1 MMNTNK
7 KTPKLRFKGFVDDW
21 GQRKLGSIG
30 STYTGLSDKTKED
43 FGHGEAQYITYL
55 NIFLNIVSDITM
67 TDKVEIDT
75 TQNEVKYGDVLFTT
89 SSETPEEV
97 GMSSVWMGDSPN
109 TYLNSFCFG
118 FRPNQKINPYFL
130 GYSLRAPY
138 MRDKIK
144 ILAQG
149 ISRYNIS
156 KNKVMELEISLPNNE
171 EQKLLGTF
179 LQRIDLIITLH
190 QRKLEHLN
198 LKKKALLQKL
208 FPKNGDR
215 YPELRFPGFTDAWE
229 QRKLSEVVT
238 INPKTELPDEFKYV
252 DLESV
257 VGTNL
262 LGFKV
267 IKKEN
272 APSRA
277 QRLAS
282 YGDVFYQT
290 VRPYQR
296 NNYLFENV
304 DKDVVF
310 STGYAQ
316 LRSKL
321 DSYFLL
327 TLVQNDN
334 FVKVVLDNCTGTS
347 YPAING
353 SELGKITVQIPSN
366 EVEANQIGKV
376 FRGID
381 KSITLHQRKLDNLKL
396 KKKALLQK
404 LFPKN
409 GDRYPELR
417 FPGFTDAW
425 EQRKL
430 GDIATFS
437 KGNGYSKSD
446 LAPSGEPIILYGRLY
461 TNYET
466 TIRNVDTFVELKDKS
481 VISQGGEVIVP
492 ASGETAEDISR
503 ASVVKNQG
511 IIIGG
516 DLNVIKVNHLLNP
529 TFLALTISNGE
540 QQKELSKRA
549 QGKSVVH
556 LHNSD
561 LQEVNLTFPLLNE
574 QKEISSLFEKM
585 DSVITLHQQE
595 PFLCGNSIN
604 GGVEL
609 C

>member
-55 NIFLNIVSDITM
+55 NIFLNTVSDITM

-229 QRKLSEVVT
+229 QRKLSEIVT

-262 LGFKV
+262 LGFQV

-304 DKDVVF
+304 DKDMVF

-353 SELGKITVQIPSN
+353 SELGKITVQIPPN
-366 EVEANQIGKV
+366 EIEANQIGKV

-381 KSITLHQRKLDNLKL
+381 KSITLHQRKLDCLISI
-396 KKKALLQK
+396 KKALLQQ
-404 LFPKN
+404 LF
-409 GDRYPELR
+409 
-417 FPGFTDAW
+417 
-425 EQRKL
+425 
-430 GDIATFS
+430 
-437 KGNGYSKSD
+437 
-446 LAPSGEPIILYGRLY
+446 
-461 TNYET
+461 
-466 TIRNVDTFVELKDKS
+466 V
-481 VISQGGEVIVP
+481 
-492 ASGETAEDISR
+492 
-503 ASVVKNQG
+503 
-511 IIIGG
+511 
-516 DLNVIKVNHLLNP
+516 
-529 TFLALTISNGE
+529 
-540 QQKELSKRA
+540 
-549 QGKSVVH
+549 
-556 LHNSD
+556 
-561 LQEVNLTFPLLNE
+561 
-574 QKEISSLFEKM
+574 
-585 DSVITLHQQE
+585 
-595 PFLCGNSIN
+595 
-604 GGVEL
+604 
-609 C
+609 